1 MNQNHA
7 VWLVIRPDW
16 NCNGDNIIV
25 ECSEES
31 AVKGLRCIHVK
42 ILIYKENILRIARMT
57 VRAGKSVDNTLR
69 IRDPDTGIQCLGI
82 ILQA

>member
-1 MNQNHA
+1 
-7 VWLVIRPDW
+7 
-16 NCNGDNIIV
+16 
-25 ECSEES
+25 
-31 AVKGLRCIHVK
+31 
-42 ILIYKENILRIARMT
+42 MT